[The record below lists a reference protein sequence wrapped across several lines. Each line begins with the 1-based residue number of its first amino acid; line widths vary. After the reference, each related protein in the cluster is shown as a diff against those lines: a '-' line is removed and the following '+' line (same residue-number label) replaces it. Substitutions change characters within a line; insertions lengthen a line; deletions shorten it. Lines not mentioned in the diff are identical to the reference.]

1 MSQCRLLNRQENSKI
16 TIRRRRWMC
25 VFHRIG
31 GCVHTLTVGR
41 LMWRWKVFQ
50 LSLFACAYVAIGRWF
65 VYSRCSISSSSK
77 ECLVCLHDHR
87 SVDSAFI
94 KLTFLSCSSLPNTT
108 TNSHMLRIGHIYM
121 GRSLCPFAGEEARTR
136 PPTCKEKIDKRKPPT
151 LNKKWINVNLRE
163 PRKSAQAM
171 A

>member
-1 MSQCRLLNRQENSKI
+1 
-16 TIRRRRWMC
+16 MC

-87 SVDSAFI
+87 SLDSAFI
-94 KLTFLSCSSLPNTT
+94 KLDIPLRRRVSGSSLPNTT

-121 GRSLCPFAGEEARTR
+121 GRPLCPFAGKEART
-136 PPTCKEKIDKRKPPT
+136 PSPTCKEKIDKKKAPHSQQ
-151 LNKKWINVNLRE
+151 KKWINVNLRE
-163 PRKSAQAM
+163 PRKSAQAVHQAM